1 MNEEK
6 KVDDADAR
14 RGISSAA
21 KDGGGAARPAKP
33 PRRSRGARSRAV
45 VFFNFLLSGA
55 LVACLAMAALILW
68 GRSEFDGRGP
78 LAVQATLII
87 PKNTSLDSIAGNLER
102 AGIVSDARIFEY
114 GVRMSDSAARLK
126 AGEYGFE
133 PGISMRGVLDK
144 LIGGDSILHSVAI
157 PEGWTV
163 KQVFDRVA
171 AEETLVGDMP
181 EMPAEGSLRPD
192 TYRVQRGMQR
202 AELIRGMQAAQ
213 TDIVQEVWERR
224 DKDLGIRDIGQ
235 FVTLASIVEKE
246 TGKADERPRVAAVFL
261 NRLKKG
267 MRLQSD
273 PTIIY
278 SVWGGAGKPPDEPIR
293 QSHIRNDSPYN
304 TYVAKGLPPGPIAC
318 PGRAALEAVAN
329 PATTK
334 EVYFVADG
342 EGGHLFAATLN
353 EHNTNVRRYREI
365 EKQRNLPVPPTVGLD
380 DPVLAQ

>member
-1 MNEEK
+1 MSQEPSTG
-6 KVDDADAR
+6 DGSSG
-14 RGISSAA
+14 RGVSQAQ
-21 KDGGGAARPAKP
+21 GGALPPQRPIKP
-33 PRRSRGARSRAV
+33 ARRSRGARSRVV

-55 LVACLAMAALILW
+55 LILCLVAGGVALW
-68 GRSEFDGRGP
+68 GRSQFEGPGP
-78 LAVQATLII
+78 LGTAATMVV
-87 PKNTSLDSIAGNLER
+87 PKNTSLESIAGNLQR

-114 GVRMSDSAARLK
+114 GVRLTKSAAKLK

-144 LIGGDSILHSVAI
+144 LTSGDSILHSVVI

-163 KQVFDRVA
+163 RQVFDRIA
-171 AEETLVGDMP
+171 AEDVLTGDMP
-181 EMPAEGSLRPD
+181 PMPGEGSLRTD

-202 AELIRGMQAAQ
+202 AELVRKMQEAQ
-213 TDIVQEVWERR
+213 SDLVQEIWARR
-224 DKDLGIRDIGQ
+224 DKDLGLKDIGQ

-246 TGKADERPRVAAVFL
+246 TGKADERPRIAGVFL

-278 SVWGGAGKPPDEPIR
+278 AVWGGAGKPSDEPIR
-293 QSHIRNDSPYN
+293 QSHIRNESPYN

-329 PATTK
+329 PAATK
-334 EVYFVADG
+334 DVYFVADG
-342 EGGHLFAATLN
+342 DGGHLFATTLD
-353 EHNTNVRRYREI
+353 EHNANVRRYREI
-365 EKQRNLPVPPTVGLD
+365 EKQRNLPVPATVGLD
-380 DPVLAQ
+380 DAALAQ